1 MKQSMKGDDYSK
13 ETLITDSS
21 EHWTIFSSSFGMDQV
36 IFMSRKWEVTI
47 PWVITTGTGPLACLS
62 LFSVAEVDKVSND

>member
-1 MKQSMKGDDYSK
+1 MKGDDYSK

-36 IFMSRKWEVTI
+36 IFIVWIEDNLVQ
-47 PWVITTGTGPLACLS
+47 G
-62 LFSVAEVDKVSND
+62 